1 MQLVKKGIIDK
12 VLAIHNSILVVGQ
25 NVVVCP
31 TEIDQE
37 TDRRNKYLL
46 GLNIGK
52 IVAINEQIEQVQ
64 LWWYFGKKW
73 NDDSWILWIDPKTN
87 NPYKQ
92 WISADHLAVDDFG
105 RIVRVKM
112 EQSTRR
118 RRRQSH
124 FKLCPESLK
133 TIALCVQLYK
143 DILPE
148 TSVYREEPIEIDD
161 E

>member
-1 MQLVKKGIIDK
+1 MDLVKKGIIDK
-12 VLAIHNSILVVGQ
+12 VLAVNNCILVVGQ

-46 GLNIGK
+46 GLNVGK
-52 IVAINEQIEQVQ
+52 IVAINEKIEHVQ

-92 WISADHLAVDDFG
+92 WISADDLAVDDVG

-112 EQSTRR
+112 EPSNRR

-124 FKLCPESLK
+124 FKLCPESIK
-133 TIALCVQLYK
+133 TISLCLKMHK
-143 DILPE
+143 DILPAS
-148 TSVYREEPIEIDD
+148 SVHQNDSIDIDEE
-161 E
+161 